1 MADIG
6 EEAAISGLLGGL
18 ERAPDGVWQA
28 TRALLA
34 SPAVAAWRHGEPR
47 APDSPEQRPW
57 SALEALWASSRPGDR
72 ALIRA
77 PAGSGASSLFGA
89 FCLHLTRRGL
99 ARVAF
104 IPISVHGGMADPS
117 IWVAALHARLGALTS
132 RKASERALAPRV
144 ADDIR
149 PILDGDENPETP
161 LLIVLDRAH
170 ENDDPTVWSR
180 IGWSAGLP
188 GNVRMWVSADNDPG
202 VTAARWGEALHW
214 LNDWSDLVLEM
225 PSERSATALPGD
237 VDADTVCVLS
247 AASGPISE
255 AELAQIVGGD
265 RAEARVSATLRKLE
279 PWLCH
284 TTHGAAFLHRSL
296 GKTLA
301 LRLSHLGDARGQAL
315 LTAHVQATLD
325 SYSEGSI
332 APVTRSEYVIRYGAM
347 HFLRHDATA
356 EELDRVISEPM
367 RAAWE
372 PLDGGAFG
380 FRALVVA
387 AWRRSHAAFCEATSE
402 ASRGPCMVQ
411 ALRLRTIFEQ
421 IISLLVHA
429 LPDVVAG
436 AIHEGIFRPDA
447 GIELAKPLNEKDRL
461 RLWRAVRP
469 AVSEA
474 DVAWPT
480 PLLHEADRAVGGLEA
495 AGATEPPSA
504 YQLDRRRFVLGG
516 LKSRRVVKAL
526 VIGALRRMAERLR
539 SPAREEV
546 LLLAARRLAGLHPE
560 RRASWAALLA
570 PLYPEERRAER
581 LEDVDAQSS
590 ALPELGDRLEVLTER
605 LLGSSAGASAI
616 VQRAMGWLL
625 SSERFPLTAQR
636 FLFHVPES
644 EWNRLV
650 PEEARA
656 LVRRWQGESRGSAD
670 SLGPLRC
677 GQLPPW
683 LVAEVQDAP
692 LAEVKERTDVSDRN
706 FVASELV
713 SLVTVDVRAELAR
726 MFFSVPPEAFRGE
739 GRAIENWAESATLE
753 ELRYIHQKV
762 LPCMGSQ
769 IDDALAA
776 LSLRA
781 VELGDRDLATSF
793 CAAMEGDDDR
803 HQAELEIAL
812 ALGPFSD
819 VERLVRPDLDDEE
832 ASGMLEMVGKA
843 LKGEEHAERFAELVR
858 GAARASNRLSAWATV
873 FPSLSPEAR
882 ERLSAA
888 VADTVKEVLR
898 EPPEESDDTLCSMFP
913 WMPEESLCD
922 VWRERASPEAWR
934 PTVAEITPLFTYDRR
949 YDNGACLD
957 TLLLR
962 LGGEAALVAWARTL
976 AGLDDW
982 FSEIGPGPEE
992 G

>member
-1 MADIG
+1 M
-6 EEAAISGLLGGL
+6 
-18 ERAPDGVWQA
+18 
-28 TRALLA
+28 
-34 SPAVAAWRHGEPR
+34 
-47 APDSPEQRPW
+47 
-57 SALEALWASSRPGDR
+57 
-72 ALIRA
+72 
-77 PAGSGASSLFGA
+77 
-89 FCLHLTRRGL
+89 
-99 ARVAF
+99 AF
-104 IPISVHGGMADPS
+104 IPISVHSGMSDPS
-117 IWVAALHARLGALTS
+117 IWVTALHARLGALTS

-149 PILDGDENPETP
+149 PILDGDEIPEMP
-161 LLIVLDRAH
+161 LLLVLDGAH
-170 ENDDPTVWSR
+170 ENDDPAVWSR

-188 GNVRMWVSADNDPG
+188 GNVRVWVSADNDAG
-202 VTAARWGEALHW
+202 VTAAQWGEVLHR
-214 LNDWSDLVLEM
+214 LNDWSNVVLET
-225 PSERSATALPGD
+225 PPECSVAALPGD

-255 AELAQIVGGD
+255 AELVQIVGGD
-265 RAEARVSATLRKLE
+265 QAETRVSATLRKLE

-284 TTHGAAFLHRSL
+284 ITHGAAFRHRAL
-296 GKTLA
+296 GKDLA
-301 LRLSHLGDARGQAL
+301 LRLSSLGDARGRAL
-315 LTAHVQATLD
+315 LTGHVRATLD
-325 SYSEGSI
+325 SCSEGSI
-332 APVTRSEYVIRYGAM
+332 APVAPSQYIIRYGAM

-356 EELDRVISEPM
+356 GELDRVIAEPM

-421 IISLLVHA
+421 LITSFLHA
-429 LPDVVAG
+429 LPDVVGG
-436 AIHEGIFRPDA
+436 AIHEGIFQPGA
-447 GIELAKPLNEKDRL
+447 GIELAKPLSEKDRL

-474 DVAWPT
+474 DVVWPT
-480 PLLHEADRAVGGLEA
+480 PLLHEADRAVAGNEA
-495 AGATEPPSA
+495 AGATETPSA
-504 YQLDRRRFVLGG
+504 YARDRRGFVLGE
-516 LKSRRVVKAL
+516 LKWRRVVKAL
-526 VIGALRRMAERLR
+526 VIGALRRIAERLR
-539 SPAREEV
+539 FPAREEV
-546 LLLAARRLAGLHPE
+546 LLLAARRLAGLRPE
-560 RRASWAALLA
+560 SRAFWAALLA

-581 LEDVDAQSS
+581 LDDVDEQIST
-590 ALPELGDRLEVLTER
+590 LPKLGDRLEVLTER
-605 LLGSSAGASAI
+605 LLGTSAGASAI

-644 EWNRLV
+644 EWNRLA

-656 LVRRWQGESRGSAD
+656 LVRRWQGESRGSTD

-677 GQLPPW
+677 GRLPPW
-683 LVAEVQDAP
+683 LAAEVQDVP
-692 LAEVKERTDVSDRN
+692 LAEVRERTDVSDRN
-706 FVASELV
+706 YVASELV
-713 SLVTVDVRAELAR
+713 SFVTADVRAELAR
-726 MFFSVPPEAFRGE
+726 MFFSEPPETFRGE

-753 ELRYIHQKV
+753 ELRYIHQKM
-762 LPCMGSQ
+762 LPCMGSR

-781 VELGDRDLATSF
+781 VKLGDRDLATSF

-812 ALGPFSD
+812 VLGSFAD
-819 VERLVRPDLDDEE
+819 VERLVRPDLEDEE
-832 ASGMLEMVGKA
+832 PSGMLEMVGKA
-843 LKGEEHAERFAELVR
+843 LKSEGHAARFAELVR
-858 GAARASNRLSAWATV
+858 GAARASNRLSAWASV
-873 FPSLSPEAR
+873 FPSLSLEAR
-882 ERLSAA
+882 ESLSTA
-888 VADTVKEVLR
+888 VAETVKEALR
-898 EPPEESDDTLCSMFP
+898 EPPEESDDSLCSMFP
-913 WMPEESLCD
+913 WMSVESLCD

-934 PTVAEITPLFTYDRR
+934 PTIAEITPLFTYDRR

>member
-1 MADIG
+1 M
-6 EEAAISGLLGGL
+6 
-18 ERAPDGVWQA
+18 
-28 TRALLA
+28 
-34 SPAVAAWRHGEPR
+34 
-47 APDSPEQRPW
+47 
-57 SALEALWASSRPGDR
+57 
-72 ALIRA
+72 
-77 PAGSGASSLFGA
+77 
-89 FCLHLTRRGL
+89 
-99 ARVAF
+99 AF

-149 PILDGDENPETP
+149 PILDGDDNPEMP
-161 LLIVLDRAH
+161 LLLVLDGAH
-170 ENDDPTVWSR
+170 ENDDPAVWSR

-188 GNVRMWVSADNDPG
+188 GNVRVWVSADNDPG

-214 LNDWSDLVLEM
+214 LDGWSDVVLEM
-225 PSERSATALPGD
+225 PSERSVAALPGD
-237 VDADTVCVLS
+237 VDADTVGVLS
-247 AASGPISE
+247 AASGPIAE
-255 AELAQIVGGD
+255 AELVQIVGGD
-265 RAEARVSATLRKLE
+265 RAEARVGATLRALD
-279 PWLCH
+279 PWLCRTVYGTAFH
-284 TTHGAAFLHRSL
+284 HRALVQDLAARL
-296 GKTLA
+296 GD
-301 LRLSHLGDARGQAL
+301 LSDARGRAL
-315 LTAHVQATLD
+315 LTSYIRATLD
-325 SYSEGSI
+325 GRSEGGGASI
-332 APVTRSEYVIRYGAM
+332 SRADYAIRYGSM
-347 HFLRHDATA
+347 RLLRHDATV
-356 EELDRVISEPM
+356 EELDRVIAEPM

-387 AWRRSHAAFCEATSE
+387 AWRRSHVAFGEATSE
-402 ASRGPCMVQ
+402 AARGPCMVQ

-421 IISLLVHA
+421 LITSLVHA
-429 LPDVVAG
+429 LPEMIAG

-447 GIELAKPLNEKDRL
+447 GIELAKPLSENDRV

-474 DVAWPT
+474 DALWPT
-480 PLLHEADRAVGGLEA
+480 PLLREADRAVEGIA
-495 AGATEPPSA
+495 ASGASA
-504 YQLDRRRFVLGG
+504 TRSAHERDRRGFVLGE
-516 LKSRRVVKAL
+516 LKWRRVVKAL
-526 VIGALRRMAERLR
+526 VIGALRRIAERLR
-539 SPAREEV
+539 FPAREEV

-560 RRASWAALLA
+560 RRAFWAALLA

-581 LEDVDAQSS
+581 LDDVDEQISS
-590 ALPELGDRLEVLTER
+590 LPKLGDRLEVLTER
-605 LLGSSAGASAI
+605 LLGTSAGASAI

-644 EWNRLV
+644 EWNRLA

-683 LVAEVQDAP
+683 LAAEVQDAP
-692 LAEVKERTDVSDRN
+692 LAEVRERTDVSDRN
-706 FVASELV
+706 YVASELV
-713 SLVTVDVRAELAR
+713 SFVTADVRAELAR
-726 MFFSVPPEAFRGE
+726 MFFSEPPETFRGE

-753 ELRYIHQKV
+753 ELRYIHQKM
-762 LPCMGSQ
+762 LPCMGSR

-781 VELGDRDLATSF
+781 VKLGDRDLATSF

-812 ALGPFSD
+812 VLGSFAD
-819 VERLVRPDLDDEE
+819 VERLVRPDLEDEE
-832 ASGMLEMVGKA
+832 PSGMLEMVGKA
-843 LKGEEHAERFAELVR
+843 LKSEGHAARFAELVR
-858 GAARASNRLSAWATV
+858 GAARASNRLSAWASV
-873 FPSLSPEAR
+873 FPSLSLEAR
-882 ERLSAA
+882 ESLSTA
-888 VADTVKEVLR
+888 VAETVKEALR
-898 EPPEESDDTLCSMFP
+898 EPPEESDDSLCSMFP
-913 WMPEESLCD
+913 WMSVESLCD
-922 VWRERASPEAWR
+922 VWRQRASPENWR
-934 PTVAEITPLFTYDRR
+934 PTIAEITPLFTYDRR